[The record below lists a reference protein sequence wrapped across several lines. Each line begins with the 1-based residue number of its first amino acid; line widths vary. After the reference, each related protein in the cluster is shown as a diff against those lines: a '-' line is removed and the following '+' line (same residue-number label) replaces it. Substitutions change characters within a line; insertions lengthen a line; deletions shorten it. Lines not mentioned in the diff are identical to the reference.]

1 MTHEE
6 EYYWVVMKPEAETFS
21 LGKRVI
27 MAKLIWEDGLAEWL
41 LPGSLAL
48 WEPDKD
54 FMILSK
60 VSEAQGLALPD
71 CCKDAE
77 ERSYHLGAALA
88 EERLLQRNES
98 WDALER
104 LINDRERAA
113 AIENESWQDLERA
126 INHKPIE

>member
-6 EYYWVVMKPEAETFS
+6 EYYWVMMKPEAETFS

-27 MAKLIWEDGLAEWL
+27 MCKMIWEDGLVEWL

-54 FMILSK
+54 FMILEK
-60 VSEAQGLALPD
+60 IPDYKPFERHITEEDFLP
-71 CCKDAE
+71 
-77 ERSYHLGAALA
+77 H
-88 EERLLQRNES
+88 RNES

-104 LINDRERAA
+104 LVNDRERAR
-113 AIENESWQDLERA
+113 ES
-126 INHKPIE
+126 